1 MIGMSDLL
9 DIAIAAHGGLERWSQ
24 FRTLQA
30 EMAIRGAIFVAK
42 RIAGLQDDVTYEVQ
56 LHEERVTVE
65 RFGGPN
71 RRLRFLPNRLTL
83 ESFEGEIIEARDN
96 PRDAFK
102 DHNPDSSW
110 DALHLGYFSS
120 YALWTYLTLPFL
132 YTNPGFVVEEIA
144 PWQEAGEE
152 WRRLKATFPAN
163 VASHAREQVT
173 YFGPDGLMR
182 RHDYAVE
189 VLGGAIG
196 ANYSTDYREFQ
207 GIKVPTIRRVYAYD
221 AMGQKVSEPLLVSID
236 IEDVSFS

>member
-56 LHEERVTVE
+56 LHEERVTVD

-132 YTNPGFVVEEIA
+132 YTNPGFVVEEMA

-152 WRRLKATFPAN
+152 WRRLKATFPGN

-182 RHDYAVE
+182 RHDYTVE
-189 VLGGAIG
+189 VLGGATG

-207 GIKVPTIRRVYAYD
+207 GIKVPTIRRVYTYD

-236 IEDVSFS
+236 IENVSFS